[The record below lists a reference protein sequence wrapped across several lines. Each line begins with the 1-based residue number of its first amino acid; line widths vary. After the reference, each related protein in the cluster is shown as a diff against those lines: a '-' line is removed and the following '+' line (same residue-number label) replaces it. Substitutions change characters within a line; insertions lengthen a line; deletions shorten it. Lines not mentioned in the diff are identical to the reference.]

1 MKKRRLAIITVLGT
15 LMLLL
20 SGCGFPGLNS
30 SSDDTI
36 RIAAINTTEQQI
48 LASIDQQMI
57 EHYTDLKVTVISN
70 LGSSNVTLEAMKNGD
85 ADMSAARYDGTDLT
99 TILGKTSSG
108 DPAKD
113 SATVKKAFQKKYH
126 FTYLPTYGFAD
137 TYAWMVTQKTAQKYN
152 LNTVSDMKNNASQ
165 LSVGLDQTW
174 MKRSGDGYP
183 AFQKK
188 YGFAFG
194 KALPMQ
200 IGLVYDAVS
209 AGKMDAVL
217 GYSTDGR
224 ISSYNLKILKD
235 DQHFF
240 PPYYAYPVATNKVL
254 KEHPE
259 LIKVLSKLSGKISVS
274 TMQKLNYKADDE
286 LQEPSVVARNF
297 LKAHNYF
304 EGGSN

>member
-1 MKKRRLAIITVLGT
+1 MNKRRITIVSVLAMAMIF
-15 LMLLL
+15 L
-20 SGCGFPGLNS
+20 SGCGFPGLSS

-36 RIAAINTTEQQI
+36 RIAALNTTEQQI
-48 LASIDQQMI
+48 LASMDQQMI
-57 EHYTDLKVTVISN
+57 EHYTDLHVTIISN
-70 LGSSNVTLEAMKNGD
+70 LGSSNVSFEAMKRGD

-108 DPAKD
+108 NPKTD
-113 SATVKKAFQKKYH
+113 SETVKKAFQKKYG
-126 FTYLPTYGFAD
+126 FTYLPSYGFAD
-137 TYAWMVTQKTAQKYN
+137 TYAWMVTQATAKKYN
-152 LNTVSDMKNNASQ
+152 LNTVSDMKTYASK

-188 YGFAFG
+188 YNFSFG
-194 KALPMQ
+194 TASPMQ

-224 ISSYNLKILKD
+224 ISSYNLKLLKD
-235 DQHFF
+235 NQNFF
-240 PPYYAYPVATNKVL
+240 PPYYAYPVATTKIL
-254 KEHPE
+254 KKHPE

-274 TMQKLNYKADDE
+274 TMQKLNYQADDE
-286 LQEPSVVARNF
+286 LKEPSVVAKEF
-297 LKAHNYF
+297 LQKHNYF
-304 EGGSN
+304 EGSND